1 MNRPLLFIIAFLLMA
16 VSANAQDRPLPPREA
31 PKAMTVPKGFNVTLF
46 AGEPD
51 VVQPIAFTF
60 DDRGRL
66 WVVECLSYPRWT
78 DKPEGNDRV
87 IVFEDT
93 DGDGTFDKRTVVFDK
108 GANLSGIELGFGGVW
123 LCSLPNLLF
132 VPCDFNADVPKMG
145 KPEVVLDGWSLQC
158 KHNVFNSLA
167 WGPDGWL
174 YGCNGITATSHVGK
188 PGTPEK
194 DRVPMN
200 CGVWRYHPTRK
211 VFEVF
216 AHGTTNPFG
225 LDFDDYGEL
234 FITNCV
240 IGHLWH
246 VVPGAH
252 FERMYGEDFNP
263 HLYGLMPSIADHLH
277 WGGGHWTSSRGG
289 KGVHDEA
296 GGGHAHAGC
305 MVYLGDNFPDE
316 YRNSVF
322 MCNLHGNRINRD
334 ALSPNGSTYVAK
346 HAPDFL
352 LANDPWFR
360 GLAIKYGP
368 DGGVYVT
375 DWCDTG
381 ECHNY
386 EVVDHTNGRIYKV
399 TYGKP
404 KAWRG
409 DVSKLDDA
417 ELVTLQ
423 LHKNDWFVRHA
434 RRVLQERIAA
444 GRADGVT
451 AGQLWAI
458 LREQPDERCKLRAL
472 WALHVAGGLPEK
484 LQLQLLD
491 HEAEHVRAWAV
502 RLALEGGATRAV
514 FQKFE
519 KMIAHEESP
528 VAQLAFAEG
537 MPLMPA
543 ETRGLVGSVLSAPPK
558 NAHDLYLPLMTWYG
572 LEPTVVTD
580 RFTSLNVLVV
590 AGVPLVREYTARR
603 LAGHTGADINN
614 LVSMLG
620 HDLAR
625 ADRQRDILR
634 GMQAALSGQRSL
646 QMPARWEATYTK
658 LAKSDDPEVR
668 ERAMKLAV
676 LFGDEKAIE
685 AMRKTALDAA
695 ADKAAR
701 ESALQA
707 LLSRQRPDLIP
718 ILQQLLDDSPLRQ
731 SAIRGLAAFNDPA
744 TPDLLLK
751 HYAAFSAAE
760 KEDAVQTLASRPAYA
775 SALLDALEKGQ
786 VPRADVSA
794 VVARQVLNLKD
805 KQLETRLGKIWGQV
819 RPASQERAALTA
831 KYKSLLTPKKLQA
844 ADASKGRT
852 VFAKTCASCHKLYDA
867 GGDIGPALTGSQRAN
882 LDYILENVLDPNAV
896 VANEYRVTIIRTT
909 DGRFLNGI
917 IKRETD
923 KAVTVQ
929 TANELVVVPKD
940 EIEERRISNVS
951 MMPEGL
957 FDKLTADEVRDLVKY
972 LQSKEQVPM
981 PK

>member
-1 MNRPLLFIIAFLLMA
+1 MNRTLSLTAVLFFTLPAP
-16 VSANAQDRPLPPREA
+16 AQDCPIPAKEA

-51 VVQPIAFTF
+51 VVQSIAFTF

-78 DKPEGNDRV
+78 DKPEGSDRV

-132 VPCDFNADVPKMG
+132 VPCDFNADEPKMG

-158 KHNVFNSLA
+158 KHNVLNSLT

-188 PGTPEK
+188 PGTPDK
-194 DRVPMN
+194 DRTPMN

-216 AHGTTNPFG
+216 AYGTTNPFG

-277 WGGGHWTSSRGG
+277 WGGGHWTTSRGG

-334 ALSPNGSTYVAK
+334 TLSPKGSTYVAK
-346 HAPDFL
+346 HGPDFL
-352 LANDPWFR
+352 LANDSWFR

-386 EVVDHTNGRIYKV
+386 EVVDRTNGRIYKV

-404 KAWRG
+404 KAWKG

-417 ELVTLQ
+417 ELVNLQ
-423 LHKNDWFVRHA
+423 MHKNDWFVRHA
-434 RRVLQERIAA
+434 RRILQERIAA
-444 GRADGVT
+444 GRTDKPT
-451 AGQLWAI
+451 AGQLLAMI
-458 LREQPDERCKLRAL
+458 HDQSDEKQKLRAL
-472 WALHVAGGLPEK
+472 WALHVAGGAHEK
-484 LQLQLLD
+484 LQLELLD

-502 RLALEGGATRAV
+502 RLALESGATRAV
-514 FQKFE
+514 VQKFE
-519 KMIAHEESP
+519 KMIAHEESA
-528 VAQLAFAEG
+528 VVQLEFASG
-537 MPLMPA
+537 MSRLPA
-543 ETRGLVGSVLSAPPK
+543 ETRGLVGGVLSAPPK
-558 NAHDLYLPLMTWYG
+558 NAHDPYLPLMTWYG
-572 LEPTVVTD
+572 LEPLVVTD

-590 AGVPLVREYTARR
+590 AGVPLVREYVARR
-603 LAGHTGADINN
+603 LAEHTGADINN

-620 HDLAR
+620 HDPAR
-625 ADRQRDILR
+625 PDRQRDILR

-646 QMPARWEATYTK
+646 QMPARWEATYAK
-658 LAKSDDPEVR
+658 LANSSDPEVR

-685 AMRKTALDAA
+685 VMRKTALDAA

-707 LLSRQRPDLIP
+707 LLSRQKPELIP
-718 ILQQLLDDSPLRQ
+718 VLQQLLDDPPLRQ
-731 SAIRGLAAFNDPA
+731 SAIRGLAAFNDSS

-751 HYAAFSAAE
+751 HYVAFSARE
-760 KEDAVQTLASRPAYA
+760 KEDAVQTLASRPGYA

-794 VVARQVLNLKD
+794 VVARQILNLKD
-805 KQLETRLGKIWGQV
+805 KQLEARLGKVWGQV

-831 KYKSLLTPKKLQA
+831 RYKALLTPEKLQA
-844 ADASKGRT
+844 ADASKGRA
-852 VFAKTCASCHKLYDA
+852 VFAKTCATCHRLYDA

-896 VANEYRVTIIRTT
+896 VANEYRVTVVRTT

-917 IKRETD
+917 VKRETD
-923 KAVTVQ
+923 KAITVQ

-940 EIEERRISNVS
+940 DIEERRISNVS

-957 FDKLTADEVRDLVKY
+957 LDKLTADEVRELVKY
-972 LQSKEQVPM
+972 LQTKEQVPL